1 MDTLLI
7 ESSRQSAVTNATP
20 GGTPNIN
27 KFTQNLTKTIAT
39 DSWKTNIPSGI
50 PLVPGDQISLE
61 SASIN
66 ILGAGESD
74 FLTFRGKSNVKTDDN
89 LEITDNKAQAEISY
103 YVTNNCQFNFNLPS
117 GTHMITDSDGG
128 RGFNNE
134 NFGTVDLTG
143 KHIWGINFA
152 QGIPFPQNGLLAKK
166 FKWNQQQFGMDRN
179 CAFFQGQNNDILL
192 PGFTPG
198 PPDGNGIKQLG
209 ELCGYASWIQSVPY
223 HGLPGTYFNQN
234 QNVNMNIE
242 NKDTCPFV
250 QDQSSSPSVLWDLQ
264 VPNSASAEVP
274 FIQGGASPYQVLN
287 QGPSSQNVVI
297 YAADA
302 DRYVQFGNYR
312 YSNRTDGSVA
322 LPKSVNDYITRNDGI
337 KKYNDLLNFEA
348 ARFKGGYTNYK
359 PNSIRLYCSEIN
371 TKSLVNLGPLYNID
385 VNPIVVIP
393 GPDEPNF
400 KNVPRDTQYF
410 NKMTKIID
418 FELPTGNISSSR
430 VGEVLTNQLKLLND
444 SSNFLDNSIFLT
456 TKDSDVTIIKKE
468 LESLKSK
475 TMMEYPTMTGLCL
488 NSKWKYEGQVT
499 PDNWSVTELEQDA
512 SKCGEGYKTAEALN
526 KFYQNMLVGNPAEW
540 RLITEVLPQLQ
551 FGPMDLSTLQP
562 ASELGYILSYYTM
575 VTGGFDKLFPAPAA
589 LPAPGNT
596 PRKMP
601 SGNTDNT
608 KYSVGEFGC
617 FPCIIHATAPSDSL
631 SDLNIHAFSSMY
643 AITQNSRISSP
654 PASVAPAGS
663 YDIHSL
669 SGRVSMVY
677 VPRKGIQ
684 SGFKTLKV
692 SGLDL
697 IVTNIIFDGQVPNKL
712 LNENAERIQKH
723 NESPATNNL
732 IDNDYL
738 NNTYVDWVIGRI
750 DDQRTYPENH
760 AILSSS
766 LTGDLPQ
773 SPYLTGVVG
782 TPVYVPN
789 IFQTYK
795 LFNGNPGKYINDTPA
810 SNQSVGDIN
819 PILVNGTG
827 TPQIGSYAMINQP
840 NGLELNTNSGG
851 TTEYP
856 AVAWKNQLP
865 PTPYPV
871 NGEFGLPCLSTYSN
885 SYNEKNDG
893 FKSNVLR
900 TIKGYRYLPQGKGVE
915 YNAIN
920 AYNEQIPMGSAGNVF
935 STRPVRLTFT
945 QLETLWDSIKNL
957 NDSKGVGWIPVFY
970 KFNTNP
976 STNPT
981 MLDVPLLA
989 MIVNEASNEHP
1000 YPETGEYFF
1009 MGSPSL
1015 SQNILAF
1022 PTSTQQT
1029 SFQTN
1034 PTKSSPDILQGS
1046 SSTRTDPT
1054 VQYNQPYVG
1063 VNNWTGYARVDT
1075 LSGEIFMPDAQTP
1088 VLPPNE
1094 ISDIPT
1100 FSTVVL
1106 PTDEFVQNGTF
1117 GNSGYSLSTTIN
1129 AGASDP
1135 LIDFNQNF
1143 NRFAI
1148 SNFHTPSFK
1157 GNGVFQLGNF
1167 GPSSN
1172 PETIQKILNSQISAF
1187 SQQVDLPVFYFTKL
1201 YDPTAWD
1208 PDDSSSAWKVYKT
1221 DAPYLTGTQRDLYS
1235 PGKIGYE
1242 GSGTPPPVIADPCA
1256 GFQPLQA
1263 QSIDGN
1269 CIYCTLGPRSI
1280 DSTGQNMG
1288 SLIDNNSEPG
1298 GLMRKIDDFI
1308 PETSNDQSE
1317 IDGKIELDKP
1327 QFTLKSGAVP
1337 PAVGRTVFFVT
1348 TTNVFYQGVVDNV
1361 IPSSGKHVVIIS
1373 VLPQIAFDAST
1384 VGFKLT
1390 IQYYKN
1396 EVSTNYLG
1404 NPQYMSPF
1412 NGTQGNIRGGALD
1425 QNDVFYNPFPTTG
1438 STTGPTTEQQSL
1450 QSGNVI
1456 SSANLLFPT
1465 LRPFAYIKQDDLKS
1479 EKSYATSSQSGISLE
1494 KIYLITKSGTSIEVD
1509 SYDKE
1514 LFNGSLFNKLGYDV
1528 DQLIPFA
1535 GKPSTMYNNELYNS
1549 NTKLTSRIFD
1559 SRKFCVKP
1567 FTTNA
1572 FMDTSS
1578 IPSLVSMF
1586 GTADVT
1592 SSKNVVNT
1600 NMPAFNLGSIRASAA
1615 TTAQSDILPARN
1627 LVQKFNVPNFLLKSN
1642 IISAC
1647 SQQFIG
1653 GINGRTM
1660 LPVVAPLNTNY
1671 AVGDYIYVSRSD
1683 LVFQVTKDTVLTDI
1697 TSEITYPDGTT
1708 TEDILA
1714 EDSSVIYRID
1724 FNVEERNRRIFEEE
1738 QEKVKKEKI
1747 TKNK

>member
-7 ESSRQSAVTNATP
+7 ESSRQSAVNNATP

-39 DSWKTNIPSGI
+39 NAWNTNIPSGI

-61 SASIN
+61 SASVN

-117 GTHMITDSDGG
+117 GTHMVTDGVGG
-128 RGFNNE
+128 RGFHHQ

-143 KHIWGINFA
+143 KHLWGINFA
-152 QGIPFPQNGLLAKK
+152 QGIPFPQSALLASEA
-166 FKWNQQQFGMDRN
+166 KWNQQQFGMDRN
-179 CAFFQGQNNDILL
+179 CAFYQGQNAEITIPGL
-192 PGFTPG
+192 PASTG
-198 PPDGNGIKQLG
+198 PDPSIIALG
-209 ELCGYASWIQSVPY
+209 ELCGYAAWIQSVPY

-264 VPNSASAEVP
+264 VPNSATAEVP

-287 QGPSSQNVVI
+287 QGPQNTDVVL
-297 YAADA
+297 YAKEADSEA
-302 DRYVQFGNYR
+302 QFKNYK
-312 YSNRTDGSVA
+312 YSNRTGGTVA
-322 LPKSVNDYITRNDGI
+322 VPKSKNDYITRTTQFL
-337 KKYNDLLNFEA
+337 KYNDLINFEA

-359 PNSIRLYCSEIN
+359 PNSIRLYCSEMN
-371 TKSLVNLGPLYNID
+371 TSTLRNFGPLYNID
-385 VNPIVVIP
+385 VNPVVKHQNNVE
-393 GPDEPNF
+393 EPNF
-400 KNVPRDTQYF
+400 KNVPRDTHYF

-430 VGEVLTNQLKLLND
+430 IGEVLTNQLKLLNED
-444 SSNFLDNSIFLT
+444 STDFLDNSIFLT
-456 TKDSDVTIIKKE
+456 TRDSDVTIIKKE

-488 NSKWKYEGQVT
+488 NSKWKYEGQT
-499 PDNWSVTELEQDA
+499 TDDNWSVTELEQDA
-512 SKCGEGYKTAEALN
+512 SKCGAGYKTNEALN
-526 KFYQNMLVGNPAEW
+526 KFYQNMLVGNPPEW

-551 FGPMDLSTLQP
+551 FGPMDLSALP
-562 ASELGYILSYYTM
+562 AANANLNDILKFYTM
-575 VTGGFDKLFPAPAA
+575 VTGGFDKLFTAPAA
-589 LPAPGNT
+589 LVAPGNA

-601 SGNTDNT
+601 SDNIDTT
-608 KYSVGEFGC
+608 KYKVGEFGC
-617 FPCIIHATAPSDSL
+617 FPCIIHATALHGTL
-631 SDLNIHAFSSMY
+631 SSENIYAFSSMY
-643 AITQNSRISSP
+643 AVTENSNTTQLP
-654 PASVAPAGS
+654 APAGA
-663 YDIHSL
+663 YDINSL
-669 SGRVSMVY
+669 SGGVRMVY
-677 VPRKGIQ
+677 TKRESAD
-684 SGFKTLKV
+684 SGFKTLNV
-692 SGLDL
+692 TGLDL
-697 IVTNIIFDGQVPNKL
+697 MVTNIIFDGQVPNKL

-723 NESPATNNL
+723 HESSATNNTV
-732 IDNDYL
+732 DNDYL

-760 AILSSS
+760 AILSDS
-766 LTGDLPQ
+766 LTGPLPTN
-773 SPYLTGVVG
+773 PYLTGVVG

-795 LFNGNPGKYINDTPA
+795 LFNGNPAKYLDDTHHGT
-810 SNQSVGDIN
+810 QSVGDIN
-819 PILVNGTG
+819 SILVDGVRG
-827 TPQIGSYAMINQP
+827 PHDRHVAGSYVMINQP
-840 NGLELNTNSGG
+840 NGLPLNSTSGVH
-851 TTEYP
+851 TEYP
-856 AVAWKNQLP
+856 AMPWKNQA
-865 PTPYPV
+865 TGSPYPV

-900 TIKGYRYLPQGKGVE
+900 TIKGYRYLPQGKKDIAGGLIE

-920 AYNEQIPMGSAGNVF
+920 AYNEQIFMGSAGDVF
-935 STRPVRLTFT
+935 STRPARLTFN
-945 QLETLWDSIKNL
+945 QLQALWDSIENL
-957 NDSKGVGWIPVFY
+957 NNSKGVGWIPVFY
-970 KFNTNP
+970 KINTNP
-976 STNPT
+976 SSNVA

-989 MIVNEASNEHP
+989 MIVNEASNELP

-1022 PTSTQQT
+1022 PTTTQQT

-1034 PTKSSPDILQGS
+1034 PTKSEPGRLVGS

-1054 VQYNQPYVG
+1054 TQYNQPYVG
-1063 VNNWTGYARVDT
+1063 VNNWTGYASVNA
-1075 LSGEIFMPDAQTP
+1075 GVINMPTAQTP
-1088 VLPPNE
+1088 VLAPSVIPE
-1094 ISDIPT
+1094 IPT

-1172 PETIQKILNSQISAF
+1172 PETTQKILNSQISAF

-1201 YDPTAWD
+1201 YDPTAL
-1208 PDDSSSAWKVYKT
+1208 STWKEYKI
-1221 DAPYLTGTQRDLYS
+1221 DIAYLTGTQRDLYS
-1235 PGKIGYE
+1235 PGEIGYE
-1242 GSGTPPPVIADPCA
+1242 STGTPPPIIADPCA

-1269 CIYCTLGPRSI
+1269 CIYCTLGPRTI

-1298 GLMRKIDDFI
+1298 GLMRQMDAWNNVGA
-1308 PETSNDQSE
+1308 TTTGN
-1317 IDGKIELDKP
+1317 IDGKIELDSPKYKINGGY
-1327 QFTLKSGAVP
+1327 T
-1337 PAVGRTVFFVT
+1337 PAAGNTVYFVT
-1348 TTNVFYQGVVDNV
+1348 STNIFYQGVINH
-1361 IPSSGKHVVIIS
+1361 ITPGSATTKEITLS
-1373 VLPQIAFDAST
+1373 VFPQIAYDPST
-1384 VGFKLT
+1384 AGNFNIS
-1390 IQYYKN
+1390 IQYYEN
-1396 EVSTNYLG
+1396 VISTNYLG

-1412 NGTQGNIRGGALD
+1412 NGTQGNIRGGALRDD
-1425 QNDVFYNPFPTTG
+1425 QGFFYDPFP
-1438 STTGPTTEQQSL
+1438 STSKPTGPTTEQASL
-1450 QSGNVI
+1450 QSGNVTD
-1456 SSANLLFPT
+1456 SARLLFPT

-1479 EKSYATSSQSGISLE
+1479 EKNYATSSQSGISLE
-1494 KIYLITKSGTSIEVD
+1494 KISVITKSGSAIEVD

-1514 LFNGSLFNKLGYDV
+1514 LFNGSLFNKLGYDI

-1535 GKPSTMYNNELYNS
+1535 GKPSNMYNNQLYNS

-1559 SRKFCVKP
+1559 SQRYCVKP

-1578 IPSLVSMF
+1578 IPSLVSLF
-1586 GTADVT
+1586 GIVDST

-1600 NMPAFNLGSIRASAA
+1600 SIPAYNLGSIRASAA

-1627 LVQKFNVPNFLLKSN
+1627 LVQRFNVPNFLLKSN
-1642 IISAC
+1642 IISSC

-1653 GINGRTM
+1653 GLNGRQM
-1660 LPVVAPLNTNY
+1660 LPVVAALNTSY
-1671 AVGDYIYVSRSD
+1671 SVGDYIYVSRSD
-1683 LVFQVTKDTVLTDI
+1683 LVFQVTKDSVLTDI
-1697 TSEITYPDGTT
+1697 TSEIVYPDGSSTQ
-1708 TEDILA
+1708 EILA
-1714 EDSSVIYRID
+1714 DDSSVIYRID
-1724 FNVEERNRRIFEEE
+1724 FNIEERQRRLFQEE
-1738 QEKVKKEKI
+1738 QDKKDK
-1747 TKNK
+1747 K